1 MTSEDENIWYQKIIT
16 GMSMSPDFFLF
27 QKLKLLWVSL
37 LGVILAGCWSDS
49 SPLNSGGGGSDDAQ
63 TTDSYVSAIQIFH
76 DNSPIPEGVV
86 KNYQAK
92 GFDSQSQLLDITE
105 EVQWTS
111 SDSTVLRSLGGGA
124 FIAVSEGEATVS
136 VSYTNVEPTLRSMNQ
151 SMVHIDETKQ
161 RDQSTYNVTS
171 TTAPIVVSDAQIV
184 DLSIEQ
190 LEYSLGL
197 GVTQQVNVFALFD
210 DGSTHNITSQADISA
225 DNPDLV
231 QLAGSKVTAVQS
243 GDTPL
248 HASFMGKSDVANVNV
263 KSSSLVNIQVT
274 PAITNVIAGDAVQF
288 SVKSMYSD
296 NSTNDIYEGIQ
307 WFVNG
312 VEQHGINQGV
322 INFDTEGSYK
332 VSAKYQGK
340 ETNESVVEVLKHSN
354 QFELVGDQEEFV
366 VGVSVPFRFF
376 VDGEDGT
383 KVDATADTEWVTS
396 DSKMAVVSSDGEFVP
411 IQAGEVI
418 LYGFWNNV
426 IERQVIEILPLS
438 LENIVSLE
446 IGVDSA
452 ELMVSE
458 EKNLTVLA
466 LTQHGVK
473 VDVTD
478 DVKWF
483 VDNTNIAT
491 IVDGSRF
498 RGKQVGNTTAYAK
511 LGSIESNPL
520 SVMVS
525 QPSALA
531 RIDVIPEQV
540 DLNVG
545 QPYSYVAKARYSDGK
560 SKDVTDL
567 ADWSTSNP
575 SIVSIGDNAT
585 AYALKSGQA
594 SVVARYQNLTS
605 NASQVD
611 VSHRE
616 VKSVF
621 LTLDLRKINVGSDI
635 SPYVEV
641 LYQDGYRRDVS
652 NETVITSSDP
662 SVLKVSSTGQLE
674 ALSSGEAVITA
685 QYQGQKS
692 EPITVQVLNGTLSLI
707 QVSSSTTSIPEGMK
721 GQLHANAI
729 FSNGLVNNVTAT
741 VQWVSEDSSI
751 LFVDQNG
758 GFTAKSKG
766 ETHVYARFAGMES
779 EKVKIAVN
787 DSTLQAIQIT
797 EYPSDIMVSDIG
809 QFRAQGLFSNG
820 ETLDITDQVVW
831 VAADS
836 ILAFGEAGVAYAAQS
851 GQTNVKAMLSS
862 VESAAVYVKT
872 VPYKVNSVSLDV
884 SSSDVYLGVSEMARV
899 IMDTPIGQLDA
910 EVSDITWEVGNESIL
925 YVTAKGDLVG
935 VKEGTTT
942 VKASVDG
949 VQSTEYSINVKPA
962 QVESIE
968 VSPELAHV
976 AKGTQQSYTVIAS
989 YFDGR
994 REAVTDGVSWIVH
1007 DSSVAQASGLTAIAV
1022 NSGQTTLQLNFAGKS
1037 ATTALVVTDA
1047 ELIDVSVATT
1057 DSQLPLGGTGEL
1069 TALGLFSDGSRQ
1081 DMTNYV
1087 NWNSTTSDVL
1097 AIEAGGKFTA
1107 QQAGSTVVSARYDGV
1122 TSTNEISFL
1131 VSDKQ
1136 VKSLTLS
1143 VDETSLPLGL
1153 ATRSSV
1159 VARYT
1164 DDSEF
1169 DVTDLVTWE
1178 TVSGAE
1184 GVVRTSSNGEILA
1197 QAVGEVEVRA
1207 KYAGSVSN
1215 TVDIEV
1221 NDAQLV
1227 SIVSDQSVLTLAR
1240 GTASA
1245 VTLYGHYTDGVREIP
1260 ATFPVWRTDSEAI
1273 AAVNLGMVEGR
1284 TIGNTNLIASFQG
1297 KNLTLPVVVT
1307 SADLIELRA
1316 VVNGVEQQSLTLA
1329 KGFSQAIEAVGY
1341 FSDGSQQNL
1350 SSVVYWVSDETN
1362 VAEVTGLGLVL
1373 AKNGGEAEL
1382 HAVYNHITSNPLTI
1396 DVLPADIV
1404 GLEVTP
1410 SSQQLAKGTEGHV
1423 TAWATLSDGKVIDA
1437 TSQVHWRAEDPQ
1449 MVTFHQ
1455 GRIEVHLEGDTDLIA
1470 TLSGEEARSDLY
1482 VTNPNLDALTFNATE
1497 SNLAVGQKSQLS
1509 VYASYSDSTYQD
1521 VTRSVNWTVSGDVS
1535 AIAISGDGVLSAL
1548 SQGITQVEA
1557 ELAGV
1562 TANKKGF
1569 TITDKQVES
1578 VYLNQADQVL
1588 PMGLT
1593 TELQA
1598 VVRYTDGSERAL
1610 ADGEALWVVGST
1622 NVVSVSGNVLH
1633 ANAVGN
1639 SSLSFNYQGKS
1650 SNEINVEV
1658 VQEDLQRLTFHTAQV
1673 VLAKGTTEA
1682 VKVTGHYTNGSR
1694 DVTQSV
1700 QWQSDAPSVFTVSVT
1715 GEVTAQAPGQG
1726 QLVASLNGQSAS
1738 LPVAVSGADLQALK
1752 IKVNNQDATTIE
1764 RPVGLEQTLSVIGY
1778 FSDGSEQNL
1787 TSLVMWNSSNA
1798 AVVQVSNTG
1807 VVTGLQAGEEQVSAH
1822 WGGVSSSDLNYKVTN
1837 AVLQSLTV
1845 TPVNSLLAK
1854 GTSQLLEAWGLYSD
1868 GKSYLMS
1875 SGIDWSVTH
1884 PDVVAVDV
1892 SGLVQAKE
1900 EGTSQVVARQ
1910 NLVEGQAAVSVSN
1923 AELEHL
1929 TLSVSENAL
1938 ALGQESQ
1945 LNAIATFTDGRN
1957 VDVTKQVQW
1966 NTSGDVQAISI
1977 DQLGSVSSLAEGQV
1991 SVRAMYLGQVSNATD
2006 IQISAK
2012 VVQSLYLS
2020 HGDQILPVGAQ
2031 LDLEP
2036 TVRYSDNS
2044 ERVLG
2049 THEVTWVYNNQFVD
2063 ISANTL
2069 TATATGATTVSFE
2082 FDAQASNSLQI
2093 AIDAAQLLSL
2103 SFDRVQAVLPKG
2115 TAQQQK
2121 VIGHFSNGSRDVT
2134 SSVTWSGTNPSAF
2147 TVTST
2152 GMLSA
2157 QAEGTGNL
2165 TASMNGKQALLPV
2178 VVTDADLLR
2187 ISMHQGNAEVQD
2199 VSLVKGLSTSLQAL
2213 GHYSDG
2219 TQLDLSSL
2227 VVWQSGDATVADVDQ
2242 KGEVQAKD
2250 QGSAMVSA
2258 YFDSQLSY
2266 VNIIVVAEELHTI
2279 SVTPAIS
2286 QFAKG
2291 TSQQYQAWGT
2301 MTDGSS
2307 RLLTAGVNWS
2317 VTDPLLAD
2325 VNSDGLVTGL
2335 AKGTASVN
2343 ATVGTISGSA
2353 AVSVTGAMLDS
2364 LDLSVNSRVIAL
2376 GEKAQLDVIANFTDG
2391 STQNVT
2397 NSVQWN
2403 LSGDTQA
2410 VHVNGLGE
2418 VSSLSEGDVV
2428 ISASLKTV
2436 DSNQEALRVDAKTV
2450 DLVYLKQGDISLPL
2464 GTSQE
2469 LEPMVRYTDRSER
2482 ALSANELVWVNEN
2495 DQVIR
2500 FTGNQYSA
2508 LSVGDSR
2515 VSFTYQGQSS
2525 AEILVTV
2532 DDEELHGLS
2541 FSQNQVF
2548 LAKGTSLPIVVT
2560 GHFTT
2565 GSRDVTHQVVWSS
2578 DSPGVF
2584 NVVTPGVVEGY
2595 TSGSGSLSVTLLS
2608 RSANLPVAVS
2618 NAVLDRLEV
2627 RTKQGLQASTSLP
2640 IGAEQSLIATG
2651 YFSDQSQQNMTSLVT
2666 WNSTEPTVV
2675 EANQDGIIRG
2685 IGAGDESV
2693 FARFDAIDSPMFPV
2707 TVDPAVLTSVSV
2719 TPATPIVAN
2728 GTQQVFQAWGTYS
2741 DGQVNKLTNGVYW
2754 SAIDPIIAD
2763 VDNATGLVTAKSNGS
2778 TEVEAQV
2785 GQLLGRATVVVTEA
2799 NLTDI
2804 IVSLKDASLAVGQ
2817 QSQATAEAVFS
2828 DNSRQD
2834 VTRQVNWVIDGNQQS
2849 LDINGLGELKALAQ
2863 ADVSISAQFQLMTSN
2878 EVDLSIVEKQ
2888 AQQLY
2893 IKQSDVTLPE
2903 GMSTE
2908 LTPMLR
2914 YTDGSER
2921 ELLNSEITWVFG
2933 PANIASMAGNTLVAD
2948 NQGSTTLSFIYDSV
2962 QSNSIS
2968 VTVTNE
2974 TLERLVFTQNQ
2985 VVLAE
2990 GVSEQVQ
2997 VTGQYTNGSRDV
3009 TASVTWGTDKPSV
3022 FTVVDGLITAQSEGT
3037 AELTAS
3043 LSGEKAVLPVV
3054 VTGEVLEVLEVRI
3067 NNQAETSWELAKG
3080 MQQQLEAYG
3089 TFSDGSTKNVTSMV
3103 DWFSTN
3109 SALVNVTK
3117 TGVVNGLNLGTE
3129 SITAHMQGID
3139 SLGLPITVKDAELT
3153 SIAVT
3158 PHGQQIAN
3166 GTSLQLV
3173 ATGTFTDQSTSVLTT
3188 GVTWSVNTQHLAIA
3202 DVDGSGLVTGKAGG
3216 VANVVAEYIDVQGH
3230 VVQGNVDVS
3239 VNDGLTINSLSASAS
3254 SSNVAVG
3261 STVLLSAEADY
3272 GSSTQ
3277 DVTMQAQWLV
3287 TGGNASSVSIDDRGQ
3302 LTALAQGTVSL
3313 EARFDGEVSNTLT
3326 VQIDAAEVT
3335 HIVVTEG
3342 SWSDELP
3349 IGSSTKPE
3357 VTAFY
3362 TDGTKSVLQASEFS
3376 WQIDNPIALSAGSN
3390 GELVANALGVAKVSA
3405 NVNGVVSDELSIKV
3419 IDAALTQIRVEADEQ
3434 RLAVTGSGYSL
3445 RAYGT
3450 YSDNT
3455 SLEVDITHSVNWA
3468 VDEQGVIAMSQGSGD
3483 ISILGTGLALVTAT
3497 QDYVVS
3503 EPVGL
3508 SVTEAWVESISI
3520 YYDDQPQSGSLA
3532 TNVPVG
3538 GSVDLKA
3545 IGDLSDGTQRDIS
3558 LDVDWSA
3565 DDAMIA
3571 TVQTGRVFGIATGST
3586 SITAELDNLS
3596 IGINVDVNGAEVI
3609 KLEFI
3614 SNEFAKVSKGGIAT
3628 FAIKAIYSDGSEA
3641 SNFDSNIVWHSE
3653 KPSIAE
3659 VVPSRVKG
3667 SFTAI
3672 DTGYATI
3679 VATHTL
3685 TGTSIK
3691 GSIYVEDADLLVA
3704 RVSTSSALRGKN
3716 LLYDAQWDLQ
3726 DGFVLGMV
3734 DGIKPL
3740 DQNLEVTQVTD
3751 MVTFN
3756 IIGLG
3761 STGGQEVQSNF
3772 HLRNLDSTTVKMNLE
3787 KGVPYTLS
3795 WYNES
3800 GCKPQTRLAGMAGLT
3815 RYFIDEITGTLWIS
3829 GTTPDRR
3836 NSVGN
3841 SRNFITFTYNH
3852 DVPFEAEFACS
3863 FLSPTGTGQRF
3874 ELSRPQLEVGSLTDW
3889 EPSANSSNYVPDLQS
3904 LSVVA
3909 GGVDNTSR
3917 YVHLTYSDG
3926 SIRVADSHEVIW
3938 SSTDYNVVEVSRD
3951 GTIEGISQ
3959 GSAEVYATV
3968 NGVVSNMITVTVQP

>member
-1 MTSEDENIWYQKIIT
+1 ML
-16 GMSMSPDFFLF
+16 PDVSLF
-27 QKLKLLWVSL
+27 QKLKVLWVSL

-49 SPLNSGGGGSDDAQ
+49 SPLNNSGGGSDDAQ
-63 TTDSYVSAIQIFH
+63 TTDNYVSAIQIYH
-76 DNSPIPEGVV
+76 ENRPIPEGVV

-92 GFDSQSQLLDITE
+92 AFNSQAQLLDITAD
-105 EVQWTS
+105 VQWTS
-111 SDSTVLRSLGGGA
+111 SDTSVLRSLGGGA

-136 VSYTNVEPTLRSMNQ
+136 VSYTNGEPALRSM
-151 SMVHIDETKQ
+151 SKPMVNVDESAQ
-161 RDQSTYNVTS
+161 RDLSTDNVTS
-171 TTAPIVVSDAQIV
+171 TTAPIIVSKAKIV

-312 VEQHGINQGV
+312 VQRHGISQGV

-383 KVDATADTEWVTS
+383 KVDVTADTEWVTS

-483 VDNTNIAT
+483 VDSTDIAT
-491 IVDGSRF
+491 IVDGSML
-498 RGKQVGNTTAYAK
+498 RGKQVGHTTANAM
-511 LGSIESNPL
+511 LGSIESN
-520 SVMVS
+520 SVSVTVS
-525 QPSALA
+525 QSTAVT
-531 RIDVIPEQV
+531 RVDVIPEQV

-545 QPYSYVAKARYSDGK
+545 QPYSYVAKARYSDGT

-621 LTLDLRKINVGSDI
+621 LTLDLRKVNVGSDI

-641 LYQDGYRRDVS
+641 LYQDGYRRNVS

-662 SVLKVSSTGQLE
+662 SVLKVLSTGQLE

-692 EPITVQVLNGTLSLI
+692 EPITVQVLNGTLSLV

-729 FSNGLVNNVTAT
+729 FSNGLVNNVTAK

-766 ETHVYARFAGMES
+766 EAHVYARFEGMAS
-779 EKVKIAVN
+779 EKVKISVN
-787 DSTLQAIQIT
+787 DGTLQAIQIT
-797 EYPSDIMVSDIG
+797 DYPSDIMVSDIG

-820 ETLDITDQVVW
+820 ESLDITDQVVW

-836 ILAFGEAGVAYAAQS
+836 ILAFGDDGVAYAAQS

-910 EVSDITWEVGNESIL
+910 DVSDITWEVGNESIL

-968 VSPELAHV
+968 VSPELAHI

-1057 DSQLPLGGTGEL
+1057 ASQLPLGGTGEL

-1097 AIEAGGKFTA
+1097 AIEVGGLFTA
-1107 QQAGSTVVSARYDGV
+1107 QQAGSTVVSAQYDGV

-1143 VDETSLPLGL
+1143 VGEDSLPLGL
-1153 ATRSSV
+1153 ATLSKV
-1159 VARYT
+1159 IARYT

-1329 KGFSQAIEAVGY
+1329 KGFSQVIEAVGY

-1362 VAEVTGLGLVL
+1362 VAEVTGLGLVQ

-1382 HAVYNHITSNPLTI
+1382 HAVYNQITSNPLTI

-1410 SSQQLAKGTEGHV
+1410 SSQQLAKGTEGHI

-1455 GRIEVHLEGDTDLIA
+1455 GRIEAHLEGNTDLIA

-1482 VTNPNLDALTFNATE
+1482 VTNPNLETLTLNATE
-1497 SNLAVGQKSQLS
+1497 ADLAVGQQSELS
-1509 VYASYSDSTYQD
+1509 VYASYSDGTYQD
-1521 VTRSVNWTVSGDVS
+1521 VTRSVNWTLSGDVS
-1535 AIAISGDGVLSAL
+1535 AIAINGDGVLSAV
-1548 SQGITQVEA
+1548 SQGIAQVEA
-1557 ELAGV
+1557 DLDGV
-1562 TANKKGF
+1562 TANKKDF

-1588 PMGLT
+1588 PTGLT
-1593 TELQA
+1593 TELKP
-1598 VVRYTDGSERAL
+1598 VVRYTDGSERVL

-1622 NVVSVSGNVLH
+1622 NVVSVSGNVLR
-1633 ANAVGN
+1633 ANTVGI
-1639 SSLSFNYQGKS
+1639 SSLSFNYQSKS

-1658 VQEDLQRLTFHTAQV
+1658 VQEDLQRLTFHTDQV

-1682 VKVTGHYTNGSR
+1682 VEVTGHYTNGSR
-1694 DVTQSV
+1694 DVTDDV
-1700 QWQSDAPSVFTVSVT
+1700 QWQSNAPSVFTVSVT
-1715 GEVTAQAPGQG
+1715 GEVTAQAQGQG
-1726 QLVASLNGQSAS
+1726 LLIASLNGQSAT
-1738 LPVAVSGADLQALK
+1738 LPVAVSDADLQALK
-1752 IKVNNQDATTIE
+1752 IQVNNQDATTIE

-1798 AVVQVSNTG
+1798 AVVQVSDQG

-1822 WGGVSSSDLNYKVTN
+1822 WGGINSSDLNYKV
-1837 AVLQSLTV
+1837 ADAILQSLTV

-1875 SGIDWSVTH
+1875 TGIDWSVTQ
-1884 PDVVAVDV
+1884 PDVVAVDI

-1910 NLVEGQAAVSVSN
+1910 NSVEGQAAVSVSN
-1923 AELEHL
+1923 AALERL
-1929 TLSVSENAL
+1929 TLTVSESGL

-1945 LNAIATFTDGRN
+1945 LTTIATFTDGRN

-1977 DQLGSVSSLAEGQV
+1977 DQLGSVSSFAEGQV
-1991 SVRAMYLGQVSNATD
+1991 SISAVYLGQVSNVAG
-2006 IQISAK
+2006 IQVSAK

-2031 LDLEP
+2031 LSLDP
-2036 TVRYSDNS
+2036 TVRYSDDS

-2049 THEVTWVYNNQFVD
+2049 AQEVTWVYESQFVD
-2063 ISANTL
+2063 IGANTL

-2082 FDAQASNSLQI
+2082 FDAQTSNSLQI
-2093 AIDAAQLLSL
+2093 GVDPAQLLSL
-2103 SFDRVQAVLPKG
+2103 SFDSAQVVLPQG
-2115 TAQQQK
+2115 TAQQLE
-2121 VIGHFSNGSRDVT
+2121 VTGHFTNGSREVT
-2134 SSVTWSGTNPSAF
+2134 GSVAWSGTNPSAF
-2147 TVTST
+2147 TISNT
-2152 GMLSA
+2152 GLLSA
-2157 QAEGTGNL
+2157 QAEGTGNI
-2165 TASMNGKQALLPV
+2165 TVSMNGKQALLPIA
-2178 VVTDADLLR
+2178 VTDADLLR
-2187 ISMHQGNAEVQD
+2187 ISMHQGNTEVQD
-2199 VSLVKGLSTSLQAL
+2199 VSLVKGLTTSLQAM

-2227 VVWQSGDATVADVDQ
+2227 VVWQTDNVNVADVDQ
-2242 KGEVQAKD
+2242 SGGTQALA
-2250 QGSAMVSA
+2250 QGTATISA
-2258 YFDSQLSY
+2258 YFDSQVSNVS
-2266 VNIIVVAEELHTI
+2266 VNVIAEELSRI
-2279 SVTPAIS
+2279 SVTPAIG

-2291 TSQQYQAWGT
+2291 TSQQYQAWAT

-2307 RLLTAGVNWS
+2307 QLLTTGVNWS
-2317 VTDPLLAD
+2317 LTEPLLAD
-2325 VNSDGLVTGL
+2325 VDSDGLVTGL
-2335 AKGTASVN
+2335 SQGAGFVV
-2343 ATVGTISGSA
+2343 ATVDTPMGALTGSA
-2353 AVSVTGAMLDS
+2353 AISVTDATLDS
-2364 LDLSVNSRVIAL
+2364 LDLAINSRLIAL
-2376 GEKAQLDVIANFTDG
+2376 GEKAQLDVIANFSDG
-2391 STQNVT
+2391 TTQNVT

-2428 ISASLKTV
+2428 ISASLNTIG
-2436 DSNQEALRVDAKTV
+2436 SNQEALRVDVKTV
-2450 DLVYLKQGDISLPL
+2450 DLVYLKQGDTSLPL
-2464 GTSQE
+2464 GTSQL
-2469 LEPMVRYTDRSER
+2469 LEPVVRYTDGSER
-2482 ALSANELVWVNEN
+2482 SLSANELVWVNED

-2500 FTGNQYSA
+2500 FTDNQYSA

-2515 VSFTYQGQSS
+2515 VSFTYQGKSS
-2525 AEILVTV
+2525 STILVTV
-2532 DDEELHGLS
+2532 EDEELQGLS
-2541 FSQNQVF
+2541 FSHNQVV
-2548 LAKGTSLPIVVT
+2548 LAKGTSLPVVVT

-2565 GSRDVTHQVVWSS
+2565 GSREVTDQVTWSS
-2578 DSPGVF
+2578 DEPGVF
-2584 NVVTPGVVEGY
+2584 NVATPGVVEGF
-2595 TSGSGSLSVTLLS
+2595 TKGNGTLSVTLLTQTET
-2608 RSANLPVAVS
+2608 LPVAVTD
-2618 NAVLDRLEV
+2618 AELDRLEV
-2627 RTKQGLQASTSLP
+2627 RTEDGLQSSSTIP
-2640 IGAEQSLIATG
+2640 IGAEQPLIATG

-2666 WNSTEPTVV
+2666 WHSTETTIVDAGQNGV
-2675 EANQDGIIRG
+2675 IRG

-2693 FARFDAIDSPMFPV
+2693 FARFGATDSPMFSV
-2707 TVDPAVLTSVSV
+2707 KVDPAVLESISV
-2719 TPATPIVAN
+2719 TPAMSVVAN

-2741 DGQVNKLTNGVYW
+2741 DGQVDELTSGVQW
-2754 SAIDPIIAD
+2754 SVVEPLIAD
-2763 VDNATGLVTAKSNGS
+2763 VDNSTGLVTAKSEGS
-2778 TEVEAQV
+2778 TYVRASV
-2785 GQLLGRATVVVTEA
+2785 GQLLGSAAVVVSEA
-2799 NLTDI
+2799 TLTDV
-2804 IVSLKDASLAVGQ
+2804 IVYFNDASLAVGQ
-2817 QSQATAEAVFS
+2817 QSQVTAEAVFS

-2834 VTRQVNWVIDGNQQS
+2834 VTRQVSWIIVGDQQA
-2849 LDINGLGELKALAQ
+2849 LNINGLGELNTLAQ
-2863 ADVSISAQFQLMTSN
+2863 ADVSISAQFQSMTSN

-2921 ELLNSEITWVFG
+2921 ELLNSEINWVFS
-2933 PANIASMAGNTLVAD
+2933 PMNIASMAGNTLVAD
-2948 NQGSTTLSFIYDSV
+2948 NQGSTTLSFTHNSV
-2962 QSNSIS
+2962 SSNSIS

-2990 GVSEQVQ
+2990 GTSEQIQ

-3009 TASVTWGTDKPSV
+3009 TDSVTWDSDKPAV
-3022 FTVVDGLITAQSEGT
+3022 FTVINGLITAQSEGT
-3037 AELTAS
+3037 AELTVS
-3043 LSGEKAVLPVV
+3043 LSGKTAILPVA
-3054 VTGEVLEVLEVRI
+3054 VTDEDLVSLEIRI
-3067 NNQAETSWELAKG
+3067 NSQVEASWELAKG

-3089 TFSDGSTKNVTSMV
+3089 SFSDGSTKNVTSMV
-3103 DWFSTN
+3103 DWSSTDR
-3109 SALVNVTK
+3109 ALVNVTNS
-3117 TGVVNGLNLGTE
+3117 GVVSGLSVGTE
-3129 SITAHMQGID
+3129 SVSVHMQGID

-3239 VNDGLTINSLSASAS
+3239 VNDGLTIKSLSASAS

-3272 GSSTQ
+3272 DSSTQ
-3277 DVTMQAQWLV
+3277 DVTMQAQWVV

-3376 WQIDNPIALSAGSN
+3376 WQIDNTTALSAGSN
-3390 GELVANALGVAKVSA
+3390 GELVANALGVATVSA
-3405 NVNGVVSDELSIKV
+3405 NSNGVVSDELSIEV
-3419 IDAALTQIRVEADEQ
+3419 IDAALTEIRVEADEQ
-3434 RLAVTGSGYSL
+3434 LLAVTGSGYSV
-3445 RAYGT
+3445 RAYGV
-3450 YSDNT
+3450 YSDDALT
-3455 SLEVDITHSVNWA
+3455 EVDITHSVNWLTDGNSVIDITQGTGDIVILGKGVETLKA
-3468 VDEQGVIAMSQGSGD
+3468 AQDGIESEAIAISVVDPWVTAIRIFYNNVEQSTSLSESIPVGGSLALSAMGLLSDGNWRDITQDVAWHSSEEPIVTVSNGLANGVTDGTAD
-3483 ISILGTGLALVTAT
+3483 ISIQLESMSSTISVSVSGNVLEELRFLGDQVVSVAKGEMASFSLQAVYSDGTTVDGYTSGITWDVLDDQIVAVAGTISGVTSFASLSEGYTLVTAT
-3497 QDYVVS
+3497 HPTS
-3503 EPVGL
+3503 GT
-3508 SVTEAWVESISI
+3508 SVTGTVLVGPVNIVDVDI
-3520 YYDDQPQSGSLA
+3520 YSNDQPL
-3532 TNVPVG
+3532 
-3538 GSVDLKA
+3538 
-3545 IGDLSDGTQRDIS
+3545 
-3558 LDVDWSA
+3558 
-3565 DDAMIA
+3565 
-3571 TVQTGRVFGIATGST
+3571 
-3586 SITAELDNLS
+3586 
-3596 IGINVDVNGAEVI
+3596 
-3609 KLEFI
+3609 
-3614 SNEFAKVSKGGIAT
+3614 
-3628 FAIKAIYSDGSEA
+3628 
-3641 SNFDSNIVWHSE
+3641 
-3653 KPSIAE
+3653 
-3659 VVPSRVKG
+3659 
-3667 SFTAI
+3667 
-3672 DTGYATI
+3672 
-3679 VATHTL
+3679 
-3685 TGTSIK
+3685 
-3691 GSIYVEDADLLVA
+3691 
-3704 RVSTSSALRGKN
+3704 GKN
-3716 LLYDAQWDLQ
+3716 LMADADWSEFDTYSP
-3726 DGFVLGMV
+3726 DMP
-3734 DGIKPL
+3734 DGIYKAHSTFYATV
-3740 DQNLEVTQVTD
+3740 VTPKVDT
-3751 MVTFN
+3751 N
-3756 IIGLG
+3756 G
-3761 STGGQEVQSNF
+3761 
-3772 HLRNLDSTTVKMNLE
+3772 
-3787 KGVPYTLS
+3787 YT
-3795 WYNES
+3795 Y
-3800 GCKPQTRLAGMAGLT
+3800 
-3815 RYFIDEITGTLWIS
+3815 
-3829 GTTPDRR
+3829 
-3836 NSVGN
+3836 NSVGFGHPTA
-3841 SRNFITFTYNH
+3841 SYRVAMYTRSITDNDYRVSIKKGVAYTFSVYRDGGSSWRSGHFSVDHNQLPLIRIAGNETLEQDRHLGGGRRWVTFMVDPNETG
-3852 DVPFEAEFACS
+3852 DEFYFRAKIGGS
-3863 FLSPTGTGQRF
+3863 WLTNVTGNVRVTF
-3874 ELSRPQLEVGSLTDW
+3874 SRPQFEVGSLTDW
-3889 EPSANSSNYVPDLQS
+3889 EPSEPYSGSYDSSGAINMNVGSTNSD
-3904 LSVVA
+3904 
-3909 GGVDNTSR
+3909 DR
-3917 YVHLTYSDG
+3917 YVHLTNSDG
-3926 SIRVADSHEVIW
+3926 SREL
-3938 SSTDYNVVEVSRD
+3938 
-3951 GTIEGISQ
+3951 
-3959 GSAEVYATV
+3959 ATV
-3968 NGVVSNMITVTVQP
+3968 NQIVWRSDNEAVATVNSNGDITAVSSGSANIYAVVDGVTSNMIAVTVSAP